1 VHITDRALVVA
12 AELSDRYITGRFL
25 PDKAIDLMDEAC
37 SNVRVQLD
45 SKPENIDSL
54 ERQRV
59 RLQVSRGGV
68 GEVAGVRAPS
78 GGRELQ
84 RGNP

>member
-1 VHITDRALVVA
+1 MGAQDHHGVHITDRALVVA
-12 AELSDRYITGRFL
+12 AELSDRYITTRFL

-59 RLQVSRGGV
+59 RLQVYFCNILTGS
-68 GEVAGVRAPS
+68 
-78 GGRELQ
+78 
-84 RGNP
+84 NT